1 MTKERMGDRY
11 KQMAETRAMYKA
23 RLVLFTILM
32 TTGRKYTAKQ
42 LQEIAQNRLGVCVE
56 RKTIFGDMAAI
67 GRIIPIES
75 TTGRYGGYQVV
86 DVIGRCRDGN

>member
-1 MTKERMGDRY
+1 MTKERMGDQY
-11 KQMAETRAMYKA
+11 KRMAETRAMYKS
-23 RLVLFTILM
+23 RLVLYTLLM

-42 LQEIAQNRLGVCVE
+42 LQEIAQNRLGVYVE

-67 GRIIPIES
+67 SRIIPIES
-75 TTGRYGGYQVV
+75 MAGRYGGYQMV